1 MPRPIRYVLIL
12 LGGWIAASELHGL
25 GLNWV
30 PVGPEKWLHLVV
42 MGAGAGLCILRAVLR
57 REERAAW
64 LLLGLGVMA
73 WVAGELYF
81 TAVLWNDASP
91 PVPSPADAGYLSLP
105 PLVFAGLVVLAR
117 SRIRGLS
124 KTLWADGLTAGL
136 TAGAISA
143 AVVLEPVVNALGGGQ
158 LAIATNLSYP
168 VADLLLLGLICG
180 LLAAGGRRLDRR
192 FAILALGIILFWASD
207 TIYLIKTAQGTWV
220 SGGPFD
226 PGWWAIS
233 VCFAAAAWTDPRG
246 RVASMRARPVISV
259 PIVFALISLAILVAG
274 SSTEIT
280 LPAVLLAAG
289 ALVSVLGRLVLTFR
303 EHQTMLDRSRTEAST
318 DPLTG
323 LGNRR
328 ALASTLAAR
337 LESTTPAPLILALFD
352 LDGFKSYNDR
362 FGHVAGDALLQRL
375 ATGLGAVLTAPAG
388 VYRMGGD
395 EFCAL
400 LPGGD
405 EGQALLRAASAVL
418 SESGDGFS
426 ISASMGSVA
435 LPEETDDVDEALRLA
450 DQRMYAHKNGVRRAG
465 EAHEVKRALL
475 SALAQRDP
483 DLSDHV
489 VGVADLA
496 ERTARELDCPQG
508 MVEKVRLAAELHDIG
523 KMAIPE
529 EVLAKPGA
537 LTDQEWRL
545 MRQHT
550 VAGERI
556 ISAASALADVA
567 PLVRSSHERWDGGGY
582 PDGLAGKQIPGGAQ
596 IISVC
601 DSYHAMTS
609 DRSYRKAMSQEVAI
623 AELRAGSGTQFS
635 PDVVAAF
642 LRVHSQGGF
651 EGHVR
656 AAAPASPPESV

>member
-1 MPRPIRYVLIL
+1 MT
-12 LGGWIAASELHGL
+12 AAS
-25 GLNWV
+25 
-30 PVGPEKWLHLVV
+30 
-42 MGAGAGLCILRAVLR
+42 RS
-57 REERAAW
+57 
-64 LLLGLGVMA
+64 
-73 WVAGELYF
+73 
-81 TAVLWNDASP
+81 SP
-91 PVPSPADAGYLSLP
+91 
-105 PLVFAGLVVLAR
+105 
-117 SRIRGLS
+117 
-124 KTLWADGLTAGL
+124 
-136 TAGAISA
+136 
-143 AVVLEPVVNALGGGQ
+143 
-158 LAIATNLSYP
+158 
-168 VADLLLLGLICG
+168 
-180 LLAAGGRRLDRR
+180 
-192 FAILALGIILFWASD
+192 LGIVLFWASD

-226 PGWWAIS
+226 PGWWSIS
-233 VCFAAAAWTDPRG
+233 VCFAAAAWTEPSG
-246 RVASMRARPVISV
+246 RAAAIRPRPVISI
-259 PIVFALISLAILVAG
+259 PIVFALISLAILVVG

-289 ALVSVLGRLVLTFR
+289 ALLSVLGRLVLTFR
-303 EHQTMLDRSRTEAST
+303 EHQAMLDRSRTEAST

-328 ALASTLAAR
+328 ALAMTLAAR
-337 LESTTPAPLILALFD
+337 LETPSPAPLMLALFD

-426 ISASMGSVA
+426 ISASVGSVA

-465 EAHEVKRALL
+465 AADEVKRALL

-483 DLSDHV
+483 DLSDHLV
-489 VGVADLA
+489 DVADLA
-496 ERTARELDCPQG
+496 ERTALEMDLPPG
-508 MVEKVRLAAELHDIG
+508 MVEKVRIAAELHDIG

-529 EVLAKPGA
+529 EVLAKPGS
-537 LTDQEWRL
+537 LTAQEWKL

-556 ISAASALADVA
+556 ISAAPALADIA
-567 PLVRSSHERWDGGGY
+567 PLVRSSHERWDGRGY
-582 PDGLAGKQIPGGAQ
+582 PDGLAGDRIPAGAQ

-609 DRSYRKAMSQEVAI
+609 DRSYREAMSQEVAI

-635 PDVVAAF
+635 PAVVSAF
-642 LRVHSQGGF
+642 LRVHAQRDSADQAQ
-651 EGHVR
+651 VT
-656 AAAPASPPESV
+656 PV

>member
-1 MPRPIRYVLIL
+1 MPRPVRYLLIL
-12 LGGWIAASELHGL
+12 LGAWIVASELHGL
-25 GLNWV
+25 GLSWV

-42 MGAGAGLCILRAVLR
+42 TGAGAALCILRAVLR

-73 WVAGELYF
+73 WVLGELYF
-81 TAVLWNDASP
+81 TAVLWNDVSP
-91 PVPSPADAGYLSLP
+91 PVPSWADAGYLLLP
-105 PLVFAGLVVLAR
+105 PLVFAGLVVLAHG
-117 SRIRGLS
+117 RIRGLS

-143 AVVLEPVVNALGGGQ
+143 AVVLAPVVKALGSGQ

-180 LLAAGGRRLDRR
+180 LLAVGGRRLDRR
-192 FAILALGIILFWASD
+192 FAILALGILLFWASD

-233 VCFAAAAWTDPRG
+233 VCFATAAWTQPRG
-246 RVASMRARPVISV
+246 RAASIRPRPVISI

-274 SSTEIT
+274 SVTQIT
-280 LPAVLLAAG
+280 LPAVLLATG
-289 ALVSVLGRLVLTFR
+289 ALVSVLGRLILTFR
-303 EHQTMLDRSRTEAST
+303 EHQAMLDRSRNEAST

-328 ALASTLAAR
+328 ALAATLAGR
-337 LESTTPAPLILALFD
+337 LESSPATSMVLALFD

-362 FGHVAGDALLQRL
+362 FGHAAGDALLQRL
-375 ATGLGAVLTAPAG
+375 ASGLGAVLPAPAS

-400 LPGGD
+400 LPGEAGP
-405 EGQALLRAASAVL
+405 ALLRAASAVL
-418 SESGDGFS
+418 AESGDGFS
-426 ISASMGSVA
+426 ISASVGSVA
-435 LPEETDDVDEALRLA
+435 LPEETEDVGEALRLA

-465 EAHEVKRALL
+465 AATEVKQALL

-483 DLSDHV
+483 ALSDHV
-489 VGVADLA
+489 TDVADLA
-496 ERTARELDCPQG
+496 ERTARELGCTTG
-508 MVEKVRLAAELHDIG
+508 MTERVRIAAELHDIG

-529 EVLAKPGA
+529 ALLNKRGA
-537 LTDQEWRL
+537 LTGQEWSL

-556 ISAASALADVA
+556 ISAAAALADVA

-582 PDGLAGKQIPGGAQ
+582 PDGLIGEQIPAGAQ
-596 IISVC
+596 IVSVC

-609 DRSYRKAMSQEVAI
+609 DRSYRRAMSADVAI

-635 PDVVAAF
+635 PAVVTAF
-642 LRVHSQGGF
+642 LRVHAQAATA
-651 EGHVR
+651 ETARPAEPALHPRER
-656 AAAPASPPESV
+656 A